1 MASANPHTSSAL
13 KIYSWIVIILGA
25 LVVAITLKRIDFAA
39 LGESYF
45 IFVLI
50 TFVFASRI
58 MVRIPGVNGHISV
71 SDTFVFLSILVYG
84 GEAGILLSVLD
95 AIPGSHRLAKT
106 KTTFFFNIAVFAVS
120 TFGTVT
126 LLRLIFG
133 PLTDLSNEGVGSQYV
148 AAICLMGLFQ
158 YVLNSGLIAAN
169 VAIRNSR
176 PVWQMWKDNFLWTSL
191 TYFAGASAAGFI
203 AKLVH
208 AYGIYAFLAATPIAA
223 VVYFTY
229 TTYLKN
235 VEAAAAQAES
245 AQNYVKE
252 LSHHI
257 AEQERIARA
266 LQESEQYFRNAFDH
280 AAGMAVVGLDGRWLQ
295 VNESLCKMLGYAEKE
310 LLEQG
315 FQAVTHP
322 GDLGNDIENLK
333 LLLEDRVSDYQLEKR
348 YCHKMGNTVWVLQ
361 STSLIRDYEGNPRHV
376 IFQIQDISD
385 RKKGEELIHHAAF
398 HDGLT
403 GLPNRTLFTDRL
415 SMAIE
420 RGKRSSEY
428 RFAVIFLDLDRFKVV
443 NDSMGH
449 DSGDKLLIELSR
461 RLESCVRTV
470 DSVARLGGDEFVI
483 LLDGILSITE
493 AEEVAERIQQSLK
506 SPFDVGGES
515 FCTTASMGIAC
526 STLDYERPEEVLRDA
541 DTAMYRAK
549 AKGKACYEIF
559 VRQMHTRAVE
569 ALTVESELRRA
580 LDNGEIKPH
589 FQPIVSL
596 GTGEIIGFEALARW
610 VHADRGLISPA
621 DFIPLA
627 EETGLVVPMGLSILE
642 QACRQAAEWQAKFDR
657 PELSISVNLSGKQF
671 KQHGLIGEIEDIL
684 RDANLEPS
692 SLKIEITETMVIDNI
707 AAAIV
712 MLKKLRRIGVQISI
726 DDFGT
731 GYSSLSYLHR
741 FPFHILK
748 IDRCFISRMLK
759 NKESL
764 GIVKA
769 IVTLATELRKEI
781 IAEGVEEEEQRQIL
795 TAIGCQYAQGYL
807 FSKPLD
813 GAAAGKLLEVFVEDY
828 DLEQSFAAHTA
839 QLIG

>member
-1 MASANPHTSSAL
+1 MTPATPKTSHAL
-13 KIYSWIVIILGA
+13 KIYSWIVILLGA
-25 LVVAITLKRIDFAA
+25 IALGVTLYRTDFIR

-50 TFVFASRI
+50 TFIFASRI

-71 SDTFVFLSILVYG
+71 SDTFVFLSILVFG
-84 GEAGILLSVLD
+84 GEAGILLAVLD
-95 AIPGSHRLAKT
+95 AIPGSHRLSKT
-106 KTTFFFNIAVFAVS
+106 RTTFFFNIAVFAVS
-120 TFGTVT
+120 TFVTVT
-126 LLRLIFG
+126 VLRSIFG
-133 PLTDLSNEGVGSQYV
+133 PLFQLSGGVVGSQYV

-158 YVLNSGLIAAN
+158 YALNSGLVAAN
-169 VAIRNSR
+169 VALRTGNPI
-176 PVWQMWKDNFLWTSL
+176 WQMWKDNFLWTSL

-203 AKLVH
+203 AKLVD
-208 AYGIYAFLAATPIAA
+208 AFGIYAFLAATPIAA

-235 VEAAAAQAES
+235 VEAAASQALI
-245 AQNYVKE
+245 AQNHVRE

-295 VNESLCKMLGYAEKE
+295 VNESLCKMLGYAEQE
-310 LLEQG
+310 LLQNG

-322 GDLGNDIENLK
+322 SDLGNDLENLQ
-333 LLLEDRVSDYQLEKR
+333 LLLADKISDYQLEKR
-348 YCHKMGNTVWVLQ
+348 YCHKTGSTVWVLQ
-361 STSLIRDYEGNPRHV
+361 STSLIRDLEGNPRHV

-420 RGKRSSEY
+420 RGKRSNSY
-428 RFAVIFLDLDRFKVV
+428 QFAVIFLDLDRFKVV
-443 NDSMGH
+443 NDSLGH

-461 RLESCVRTV
+461 RLETCVRTV

-483 LLDGILSITE
+483 LLDGIDSLRE
-493 AEEVAERIQQSLK
+493 AEDVAERIQLSLRA
-506 SPFDVGGES
+506 PFDVGGES

-526 STLDYERPEEVLRDA
+526 STLNYDRPEDILRDA

-596 GTGEIIGFEALARW
+596 ATGEIVGFEALARW
-610 VHADRGLISPA
+610 VHAERGLISPA

-627 EETGLVVPMGLSILE
+627 EETGLIVPMGMTILK
-642 QACRQAAEWQAKFDR
+642 QACGHAARWQEEFNR
-657 PELSISVNLSGKQF
+657 PDLSISVNLSSKQF
-671 KQHGLIGEIEDIL
+671 KQHELLIQIEDIL
-684 RDANLEPS
+684 KRANLAPR

-769 IVTLATELRKEI
+769 IVTLANELNKEI
-781 IAEGVEEEEQRQIL
+781 IAEGVEEEEQRL
-795 TAIGCQYAQGYL
+795 ALKSIGCQYAQGYL

-813 GAAAGKLLEVFVEDY
+813 VRSAGKLLEASVDNFE
-828 DLEQSFAAHTA
+828 LEQSFAAHSA